1 MAGGILS
8 STRFDAQEG
17 AAVTRKPVADIRTM
31 NALFPG
37 AELEARRVG
46 QKVPGAEHLV
56 LAALELPEGSARRS
70 FESVGADPG
79 AFQAAIVA
87 QRDAALRDAARR
99 AARSEPG
106 DEESDEDTPAPAQI
120 LMPVRTSPTA
130 QAVFKEVVDLVRKEK
145 APFYGAYI
153 VMVAAGIEQGT
164 TARALRSMGV
174 DLAALADATRAEI
187 DALEAA
193 DD

>member
-1 MAGGILS
+1 
-8 STRFDAQEG
+8 
-17 AAVTRKPVADIRTM
+17 M

-46 QKVPGAEHLV
+46 EKVPGAEHLV
-56 LAALELPEGSARRS
+56 LSALELPEGSARRS
-70 FESVGADPG
+70 FERVGADPG

-87 QRDAALRDAARR
+87 QRDAAKRDAARR
-99 AARSEPG
+99 AARDEPG
-106 DEESDEDTPAPAQI
+106 DEDSDENTTESAQI

-145 APFYGAYI
+145 SPLYGAYI
-153 VMVAAGIEQGT
+153 VMVAARMENGK
-164 TARALRSMGV
+164 TAGALRAIGV
-174 DLAALADATRAEI
+174 DPTALADAARAEI

-193 DD
+193 DDD